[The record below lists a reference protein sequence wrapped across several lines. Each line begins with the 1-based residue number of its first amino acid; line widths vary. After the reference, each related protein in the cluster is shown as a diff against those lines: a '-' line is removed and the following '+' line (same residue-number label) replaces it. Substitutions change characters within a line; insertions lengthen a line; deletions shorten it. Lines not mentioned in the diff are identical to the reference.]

1 MNKPEFIT
9 EIKAKTGFKK
19 KDIEYLLDTMLD
31 TIMTKVI
38 EEDKVSFI
46 GFGAFSTMKIKEREG
61 INPKT
66 LESIIIAPRVR
77 AKFTVGQ
84 VFKDTINNR
93 EVSTKFKKKIPL
105 KKEIQKKAKKVSS
118 TKKQSNEP
126 NLFNMK

>member
-1 MNKPEFIT
+1 MNKSEFIT

-46 GFGAFSTMKIKEREG
+46 GFGAFSAMKLKERKG
-61 INPKT
+61 MNPNTK
-66 LESIIIAPRVR
+66 ESIIIPPRVQ

-105 KKEIQKKAKKVSS
+105 QKEIQKKVKKSSS
-118 TKKQSNEP
+118 TKKPSNEP
-126 NLFNMK
+126 NLFTN

>member
-31 TIMTKVI
+31 TIMNKVK

-46 GFGAFSTMKIKEREG
+46 GFGAFSAMKLKERKG
-61 INPKT
+61 INPNT
-66 LESIIIAPRVR
+66 QESIVISSRVQ

-84 VFKDTINNR
+84 VFKDILNDR
-93 EVSTKFKKKIPL
+93 EVSERFQKKIPTEQNS
-105 KKEIQKKAKKVSS
+105 KKIVQKESLNNE
-118 TKKQSNEP
+118 QLNEP